1 MTSRGAY
8 NTRSGPKDPRS
19 LGARIRAWRHGFG
32 YSQKAL
38 AVAVGVE
45 QSTVSMWER
54 DERAPMGPAMK
65 QLVRVLGISEHAL
78 VTGDGFK
85 VPPHSPTGHGEA
97 VDPEAGGD
105 LMAIEKDTKVPLV
118 LPSAHPGEIWGLEI
132 GSETQEPLSPE
143 DALEWLQAAIDEDKV
158 VWIVTRPSG
167 GLKANRRLL
176 KRNPKRS

>member
-1 MTSRGAY
+1 MRGRGAY
-8 NTRSGPKDPRS
+8 NRRTVPPQPTS
-19 LGARIRAWRHGFG
+19 LGERIRAWRLGFG
-32 YSQKAL
+32 YSQKSL
-38 AVAVGVE
+38 AVAVGVG
-45 QSTVSMWER
+45 QSTVAMWER
-54 DERAPMGPAMK
+54 DEHLPAGPAMK
-65 QLVRVLGISEHAL
+65 QLVRVLGVSEHAL

-85 VPPHSPTGHGEA
+85 VPSLPPTGHGEA

-132 GSETQEPLSPE
+132 GSEAQEPLSPE

-167 GLKANRRLL
+167 GLKAARRLL
-176 KRNPKRS
+176 KRNPKR